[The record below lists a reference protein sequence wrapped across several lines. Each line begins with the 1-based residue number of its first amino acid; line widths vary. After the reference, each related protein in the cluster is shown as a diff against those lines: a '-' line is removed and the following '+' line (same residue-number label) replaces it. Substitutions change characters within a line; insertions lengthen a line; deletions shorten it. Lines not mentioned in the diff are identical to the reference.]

1 MDFGASYKVLGYVE
15 VMSGEIPSGAI
26 LKLNLKNLKI
36 QCMKSPTDFPKEPQ
50 YLLFSVSP

>member
-50 YLLFSVSP
+50 

>member
-26 LKLNLKNLKI
+26 LKLNLKIK
-36 QCMKSPTDFPKEPQ
+36 CMKSPTDFPKEPQ
-50 YLLFSVSP
+50 